1 MPDMKKGGE
10 YIEWSCPFCGQMS
23 RAPLTAG
30 ISPKCQHCGKDW
42 HTPGVEV
49 QGEEAQKFLEE
60 SEKRRKREIDADKER
75 E

>member
-1 MPDMKKGGE
+1 MPARKGGE

-30 ISPKCQHCGKDW
+30 LSRRCQHCGKDW

-49 QGEEAQKFLEE
+49 QGKETQKFLEE
-60 SEKRRKREIDADKER
+60 LEKRRKKEIDADKER

>member
-1 MPDMKKGGE
+1 MPGRKKGGE
-10 YIEWSCPFCGQMS
+10 YIELSCPFCGQTS
-23 RAPLTAG
+23 IVPLTAG
-30 ISPKCQHCGKDW
+30 IRPRCQHCGKDG

-49 QGEEAQKFLEE
+49 QSKETQKFLKE